1 MNIELDFPMALVLL
15 GVGLVLY
22 AILGGRIRKIA
33 VIELD
38 PAAQDLDRR
47 QRTLV
52 LLLGAGLLIGG
63 VAWKVFTLTL
73 PSGQVA
79 QATVTPVPSAQET
92 PSLPPESAWEAIPFA
107 RADGQ
112 LGEGWS
118 WHTGESP
125 DSGYSLSEPNSLT
138 MVAGPLTDHWKDIDS
153 APRLEYGISGDFEV
167 QVRVDFQPAK
177 VQTQHAGL
185 LVISGSDPYTWIRIS
200 RCFDDLVPGQDGIYA
215 IGDQGGQGIRLA
227 SRPYTRS
234 IVYLKIA
241 RRGSQFSLY
250 HSDDGQEWSTLQPA
264 YSLEMPAQAIVAL
277 EVFSALNDQAAT
289 ATFSDLQIR

>member
-1 MNIELDFPMALVLL
+1 MNIELDFPMALVLI

-38 PAAQDLDRR
+38 ATAQDLDRR

-52 LLLGAGLLIGG
+52 LLLGAALLIGG
-63 VAWKVFTLTL
+63 VAWKVFVTL

-79 QATVTPVPSAQET
+79 QAPVAPTPSAQET
-92 PSLPPESAWEAIPFA
+92 PSLPPETAWEAIPFA
-107 RADGQ
+107 AADGQ
-112 LGEGWS
+112 LGDGWS
-118 WHTGESP
+118 WHTGEST

-138 MVAGPLTDHWKDIDS
+138 IVAGAYTDHWKEFDS

-185 LVISGSDPYTWIRIS
+185 LVISGSDPYTWIRIT
-200 RCFDDLVPGQDGIYA
+200 RCFDDLVPGRDGIYA
-215 IGDQGGQGIRLA
+215 IGDQAGQGIRLA
-227 SRPYTRS
+227 SRAYTQAT
-234 IVYLKIA
+234 VYLKIA

-250 HSDDGQEWSTLQPA
+250 YSNDGQEWLTLQPA
-264 YSLEMPAQAIVAL
+264 YLLEMPAQVLIGL
-277 EVFSALNDQAAT
+277 EVFSALNDQSAT
-289 ATFSDLQIR
+289 ATFSDLQVR